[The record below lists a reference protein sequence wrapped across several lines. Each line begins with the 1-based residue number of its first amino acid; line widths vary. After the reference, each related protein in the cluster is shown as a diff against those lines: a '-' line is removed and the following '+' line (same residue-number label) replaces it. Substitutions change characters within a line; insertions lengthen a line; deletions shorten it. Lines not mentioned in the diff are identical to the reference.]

1 MTAYR
6 VHVLLKVQCRH
17 GHFLVLLQALRMK
30 GGLSVLRV
38 CVCVR
43 ACVCVCVWHVFVSVC
58 AFKYTCD
65 EFKDTCAPEGSVQA
79 MCARY
84 CCSCKNPHFVNKLQL
99 QLSSSLSCK
108 THFCPA
114 GIDLTQTLT
123 CIFTHTHT
131 PTHTHTRAHTCT
143 HTHTPAAAAFAA
155 ACHAGT
161 HSLLPELH
169 IAPKR
174 PTAPQLPYQR
184 QHAQSLPWT
193 RLWPAHTIV
202 QVCTHDRSSMH
213 TC

>member
-123 CIFTHTHT
+123 CLFTHTHT
-131 PTHTHTRAHTCT
+131 HTHTHARTHVHTHAHTCSCSICSSLSCRDSFSPSRAT
-143 HTHTPAAAAFAA
+143 HRSKAADSSTAALSAA
-155 ACHAGT
+155 ACAV
-161 HSLLPELH
+161 S
-169 IAPKR
+169 AMDSVV
-174 PTAPQLPYQR
+174 A
-184 QHAQSLPWT
+184 
-193 RLWPAHTIV
+193 
-202 QVCTHDRSSMH
+202 CTHDSLSMH
-213 TC
+213 T